1 MLETDFD
8 TLRRRLG
15 SIEGSIDEEYV
26 EDRLVGIEDLEN
38 ASETWRKVSTN
49 SLRVYLEKKDVV
61 GNYKVHTALIW
72 PWRESQV
79 YEVARQFQEHGMIL
93 DIKEHPDMPA

>member
-38 ASETWRKVSTN
+38 ASETWRKVRTN
-49 SLRVYLEKKDVV
+49 SLRVYLKK
-61 GNYKVHTALIW
+61 K
-72 PWRESQV
+72 RCS
-79 YEVARQFQEHGMIL
+79 RQLQSAYSANMTITRIAGLRSCETISGTRHDL
-93 DIKEHPDMPA
+93 RHQRAS